1 MAEENKDAAGV
12 DITQRGGQQRA
23 GVRRTDGLGE
33 ESAKLRHVV
42 KEALGEC
49 KHLVLDLGKVT
60 QIDST
65 GLGVLVGLHASARSA
80 GGGIKLANLN
90 PHLRDVLGITRLLTI
105 FEVFDNAEDAAGTFN
120 PLAGQV
126 TPGEY

>member
-1 MAEENKDAAGV
+1 MPFELTSRSVAGSSV
-12 DITQRGGQQRA
+12 LVCSGRI
-23 GVRRTDGLGE
+23 VLGE

-60 QIDST
+60 RIDST
-65 GLGVLVGLHASARSA
+65 GLGVLAGLHASARSA

-126 TPGEY
+126 TPGEF

>member
-1 MAEENKDAAGV
+1 MPLELTTRSMAGSSV
-12 DITQRGGQQRA
+12 IGCSGRI
-23 GVRRTDGLGE
+23 VLGE

-42 KEALGEC
+42 KEALAEC
-49 KHLVLDLGKVT
+49 NQIVLDLGGVT
-60 QIDST
+60 HIDST
-65 GLGVLVGLHASARSA
+65 GLGVLVGLHASAHNA

-90 PHLRDVLGITRLLTI
+90 PRLRDLLGITRLLTI
-105 FEVFDNAEDAAGTFN
+105 FEVFDTAADAAGTFN

>member
-1 MAEENKDAAGV
+1 MPLELTSRSVAGSSV
-12 DITQRGGQQRA
+12 LVCA
-23 GVRRTDGLGE
+23 GRMVLGE

-49 KHLVLDLGKVT
+49 KNVVLDLGKVT

-65 GLGVLVGLHASARSA
+65 GLGVLVGLHASAHSA

-90 PHLRDVLGITRLLTI
+90 PHLRDVLGVTRLLTI

>member
-1 MAEENKDAAGV
+1 MPLELVTRSLAGSSV
-12 DITQRGGQQRA
+12 ISCSGRI
-23 GVRRTDGLGE
+23 VLGD

-42 KEALGEC
+42 KEAMSEC
-49 KHLVLDLGKVT
+49 NRVVLDFGGIT
-60 QIDST
+60 HIDST
-65 GLGVLVGLHASARSA
+65 GLGVLVGLYASARKA

-90 PHLRDVLGITRLLTI
+90 PRLRDLLGITRLLTI
-105 FEVFDNAEDAAGTFN
+105 FEVFDSAEDAAGTFN

>member
-1 MAEENKDAAGV
+1 MPLELVTHSVAGSSV
-12 DITQRGGQQRA
+12 ISCSGRI
-23 GVRRTDGLGE
+23 VLGD

-42 KEALGEC
+42 KEALSEC
-49 KHLVLDLGKVT
+49 NRVVLDFGGVT
-60 QIDST
+60 HIDST
-65 GLGVLVGLHASARSA
+65 GLGVLVGLYASAHKT

-90 PHLRDVLGITRLLTI
+90 PRLRDLLGITRLLTI
-105 FEVFDNAEDAAGTFN
+105 FEVFDSAEDAAGTFN